1 MLKLIMNRTLL
12 AYLVVCSY
20 LYGKM
25 LGVTVS
31 FILIKY
37 FSFPHFRHDS
47 GDSLD
52 DNLPQEQRGDPR
64 NHIVQ
69 IPDLAKATSRK
80 SGLVL
85 HT

>member
-1 MLKLIMNRTLL
+1 MSGM
-12 AYLVVCSY
+12 A
-20 LYGKM
+20 
-25 LGVTVS
+25 VS
-31 FILIKY
+31 FILINY
-37 FSFPHFRHDS
+37 LSFPHFRHDS

-52 DNLPQEQRGDPR
+52 DKLPQEQRGDPR

-69 IPDLAKATSRK
+69 IPGLAKATSRK